1 MNGFEQLLSGMPEF
15 RQIKSAVESRDTP
28 VLATRLSEVHKAHL
42 IYSLTSLL
50 GKRGLVVASDEAN
63 AMRIC
68 EDINI
73 MAGEPVAAFYP
84 SRDLTFH

>member
-1 MNGFEQLLSGMPEF
+1 MVYC
-15 RQIKSAVESRDTP
+15 SAARADATTSRAVPAD
-28 VLATRLSEVHKAHL
+28 KAHL

-68 EDINI
+68 EDINR
-73 MAGEPVAAFYP
+73 GKVSFPV
-84 SRDLTFH
+84 R